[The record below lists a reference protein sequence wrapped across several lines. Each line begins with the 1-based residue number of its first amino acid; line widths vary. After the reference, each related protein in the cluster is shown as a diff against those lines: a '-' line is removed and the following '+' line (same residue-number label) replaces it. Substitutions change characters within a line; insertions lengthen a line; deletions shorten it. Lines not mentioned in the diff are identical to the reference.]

1 MKGFKLRLVE
11 TEKDLKDVNMEFL
24 LESYSIDDCTGV
36 FYDDGEA
43 DFDPSGM
50 DKAVVQICVVVHGR
64 LFVENANVWMNEE
77 GVFIEGEEFHSHF

>member
-1 MKGFKLRLVE
+1 MEGFKLKFVE
-11 TEKDLKDVNMEFL
+11 NVEDLRSVNMSFL
-24 LESYSIDDCTGV
+24 LDHYSIDDCTSV

-50 DKAVVQICVVVHGR
+50 DKAVVQICVVVYSR
-64 LFVENANVWMNEE
+64 LYVENADVWMGEE